1 MRVPRVILALMAGG
15 VIPAAGWAQRP
26 ITADSSRYAVVL
38 DSSPRVQT
46 EAVARLWLASL
57 AQSLQTADTVS
68 LARSLDN
75 VEIAQGE
82 RSAVA
87 SRGCRSP
94 GWAVAQLR
102 RARGR
107 QGPVPLGRLQIQV
120 RSLDVGAD
128 GSVTLVTRLT
138 DVLSRPRQF
147 AEFSVVF
154 SRQGEALAATQA
166 SGVLAALCGLAL
178 AS

>member
-1 MRVPRVILALMAGG
+1 MRVRGVMLALMAGG
-15 VIPAAGWAQRP
+15 VMPAAGLAQRP
-26 ITADSSRYAVVL
+26 ITADSSRYALVL
-38 DSSPRVQT
+38 DSSPRVQA
-46 EAVARLWLASL
+46 EQVARLWLASL
-57 AQSLQTADTVS
+57 AQSLQVADTLS

-75 VEIAQGE
+75 VETAAGE
-82 RSAVA
+82 RSAAA

-107 QGPVPLGRLQIQV
+107 QGLVPLGRLQIEV

-128 GSVTLVTRLT
+128 GSVTVVARLT

-154 SRQGEALAATQA
+154 FRQRQALVATQA
-166 SGVLAALCGLAL
+166 SGMLAALCGMVLAG
-178 AS
+178 